1 MAASGQHW
9 AACAQSASCMQWPL
23 KTQCLL
29 AFRIRLKKSVLPH
42 WAAGRVNSGHST
54 TASQHH
60 STMAAGQQAGLL
72 AKSLGKVFNNVIHM
86 LNANGEPDRIGQNAR
101 FGQFCLGEL

>member
-1 MAASGQHW
+1 MGSVRAISQLYAMAPENTMSFSRPNPAE
-9 AACAQSASCMQWPL
+9 
-23 KTQCLL
+23 KN
-29 AFRIRLKKSVLPH
+29 VLPH

-60 STMAAGQQAGLL
+60 STMAAGQQAAWL